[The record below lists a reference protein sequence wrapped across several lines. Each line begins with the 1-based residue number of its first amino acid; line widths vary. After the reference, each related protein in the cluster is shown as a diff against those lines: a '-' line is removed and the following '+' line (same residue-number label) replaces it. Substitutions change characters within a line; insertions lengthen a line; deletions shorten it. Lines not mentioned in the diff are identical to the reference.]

1 MKAMQEE
8 IILCTR
14 IRLMSW
20 LWPKRSLSFVLEQPT
35 WILTEELGWRS
46 LSSMGWRGRLLGCT
60 TTPRSPAHI
69 EILFQLEIGE
79 KWSTS
84 LRLLLPMCFGVCQA
98 AGALYKEWNTDLK
111 PTKGKIL
118 VICATL
124 REKKEKVIFLFLKT
138 YKENKLGFSLGRL
151 FGCYNHRELKYSEWK
166 ILLPD
171 FVVRLY
177 LFLEIL
183 LYFTNL

>member
-1 MKAMQEE
+1 
-8 IILCTR
+8 
-14 IRLMSW
+14 
-20 LWPKRSLSFVLEQPT
+20 
-35 WILTEELGWRS
+35 
-46 LSSMGWRGRLLGCT
+46 MGWST
-60 TTPRSPAHI
+60 TAPRSPAHI

-84 LRLLLPMCFGVCQA
+84 LRLLLLMCFGVCQV

-111 PTKGKIL
+111 PTEGKIL
-118 VICATL
+118 VICAAL

-138 YKENKLGFSLGRL
+138 YKEDKLGFSLGRL